1 MAIETFINSWS
12 LKDPSICDDLIKY
25 FKASKNKQPG
35 RFGYEGGY
43 GKGTYDKKI
52 KDSTDIPVRDSSSP
66 VIQKYLEQLSQVLEL
81 YKDKYKFIDEAAS
94 WNLLFPFTIKHY
106 KPKQGY
112 HRWHYERAGLP
123 TCNRMLVFM
132 TYLNDVT
139 KGGQTEWYYQKV
151 KIKPKKG
158 LTVFWPTD
166 FNFTHRGVPSL
177 TKHKYIVSGWF
188 VYDGSKEVTLPVNT
202 VINNNYA

>member
-1 MAIETFINSWS
+1 MATDTFIKSWK
-12 LKDPSICDDLIKY
+12 LKNPSVCDDLIKY
-25 FKASKNKQPG
+25 FKASKEKQPG
-35 RFGYEGGY
+35 RFGYGG
-43 GKGTYDKKI
+43 GHHIGTYDKKI

-66 VIQKYLEQLSQVLEL
+66 VIQNYLTQLSELLAL
-81 YKDKYKFIDEAAS
+81 YKRKYKFIEEAGS

-132 TYLNDVT
+132 TYLNDVSQ
-139 KGGQTEWYYQKV
+139 GGQTEWFYQKV

-177 TKHKYIVSGWF
+177 KEHKYITSGWF
-188 VYDGSKEVTLPVNT
+188 VYDGTEEVALPINT
-202 VINNNYA
+202 KAINHA